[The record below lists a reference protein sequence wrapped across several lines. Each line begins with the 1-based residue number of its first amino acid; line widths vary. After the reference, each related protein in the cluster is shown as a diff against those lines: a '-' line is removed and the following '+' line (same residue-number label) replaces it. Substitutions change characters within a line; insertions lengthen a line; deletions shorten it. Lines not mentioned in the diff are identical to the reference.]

1 MEINSQ
7 LYHQYIEILREEL
20 VPAMGCTEP
29 IAIAYCASLVKE
41 TLGHLPTETLIIV
54 SGNILK
60 NVKSVTVPNTNGMHG
75 IEAAAAIGFIAGD
88 SKKKLEVISDVDSK
102 QLKLLHQYL
111 ENNSIVI
118 RSSDNESVLYIEIV
132 GKYLNDTAK
141 VIIKDAHTNVVLI
154 TKNDTIIYQNNNI
167 KQIKKKTDHSLL
179 TIKQIVEFA
188 DIVNINDVE
197 DILKKQIDYNIAIA
211 EEGLKN
217 NYGANIG
224 KTILKYGNDSTV
236 QYAKALAAAA
246 SDARMNGC
254 DLPVVINSGSGNQG
268 ITASV
273 PVIAYAK
280 KNNISMEK
288 LYRALVISN
297 LSTIHIKNS
306 IGKLSAFCGVVI
318 AGAGSGAGIAY
329 LDNGGENEI
338 NHTLVNAL
346 AIISGMVCD
355 GAKSSCAAK
364 IASAVEAGFL
374 GYYMYK
380 EGNQFI
386 GGDGIIKK
394 GVENTIKAIGDLA
407 HIGMCETDKEIISLM
422 LDEK

>member
-1 MEINSQ
+1 MEINCQ
-7 LYHQYIEILREEL
+7 LYNQYIEILKEEL

-29 IAIAYCASLVKE
+29 IAIAYCAALVKE
-41 TLGHLPTETLIIV
+41 TLHHIPTYTEIYV

-75 IEAAAAIGFIAGD
+75 IEAAVAIGFIAGD
-88 SKKKLEVISDVDSK
+88 YKRKLEVISDVSDE
-102 QLKLLHQYL
+102 QIKLLHQYL

-118 RSSDNESVLYIEIV
+118 RNSNNESVLYIEIV
-132 GKYLNDTAK
+132 GKYLNDTVR
-141 VIIKDAHTNVVLI
+141 VIIKDAHTNVTLI
-154 TKNDTIIYQNNNI
+154 TKNETIIYQNNNI
-167 KQIKKKTDHSLL
+167 KQIKNKTDHSIL

-188 DIVNINDVE
+188 NIVNIKDVE
-197 DILKKQIDYNIAIA
+197 DILKKQIDYNMAIA

-224 KTILKYGNDSTV
+224 KTILKYGNDSPI

-273 PVIAYAK
+273 PVIAFAR
-280 KNNISMEK
+280 KNNISTEK

-329 LDNGGENEI
+329 LDNGGEKEI

-380 EGNQFI
+380 DGNQFI